1 MPERPVEES
10 PQETVADAAP
20 AVRKLTARDVD
31 EAGLLLARAFFD
43 YPMIT
48 WLMPDD
54 AHRRIALPIF
64 MSVSV
69 RWGLLMNEVF
79 GIGDPL
85 SGVAIWA
92 PPGMASVDL
101 DPADAIVHY
110 REAATAM
117 GAEAEARYDRF
128 LAEQHAVRDREMGL
142 RTWYLA
148 WLGVDRAQQR
158 SGAGASLLQDMF
170 ARLDPIGDDTY
181 LETEKAA
188 NVPYYRRHQF
198 EVISEGAISSG
209 GPPFW
214 TMRRNP
220 GR

>member
-10 PQETVADAAP
+10 LQETVADAAS
-20 AVRKLTARDVD
+20 AIRKLTPHDVD
-31 EAGLLLARAFFD
+31 EAGDLLARAFFD

-48 WLMPDD
+48 WLMPDTG
-54 AHRRIALPIF
+54 HRRIALPIF
-64 MSVSV
+64 MRISV

-85 SGVAIWA
+85 HGVAIWA
-92 PPGMASVDL
+92 PPGLVNADL
-101 DPADAIVHY
+101 DPHDSIVRYSELLSAIGAD
-110 REAATAM
+110 
-117 GAEAEARYDRF
+117 AEARHERF
-128 LAEQHAVRDREMGL
+128 LAEQRIVRDAELGAQ
-142 RTWYLA
+142 TWYLA
-148 WLGVDRAQQR
+148 WLGVDPAQQR